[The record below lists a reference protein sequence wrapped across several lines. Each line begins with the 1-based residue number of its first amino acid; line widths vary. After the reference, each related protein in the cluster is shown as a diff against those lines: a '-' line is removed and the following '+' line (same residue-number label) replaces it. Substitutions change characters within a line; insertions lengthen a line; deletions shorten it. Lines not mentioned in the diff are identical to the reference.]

1 MIFAPAVTCVFT
13 WGVFWKRGT
22 KEASLLTL
30 AFGSLVG
37 MIYFIFD
44 LPLIGDVRVVSD
56 NWGIPFMQVGFYLF
70 LMCSVV
76 YYITSRLTPA
86 PTSPD
91 LDNLCWK
98 NPIDALFGTKLSS
111 VSEPRAIG
119 LILFCLVIIL
129 YMILG

>member
-1 MIFAPAVTCVFT
+1 
-13 WGVFWKRGT
+13 
-22 KEASLLTL
+22 
-30 AFGSLVG
+30 